1 MVASHQGGVEE
12 DDGLRGHRSVLGAAE
27 RHHIDPSLPEQPPAG
42 RDSGRP
48 VPMRSK
54 LDEMWYGADQVTSA
68 GVQPTAATCVVR
80 DANMGHQF
88 AGGNSSWCPDLESR
102 TTHRVSKPGP
112 VHVQDQIV
120 LPRHSADRGNFLRGV
135 VGAGFGAVCDR
146 DC

>member
-80 DANMGHQF
+80 DANMGHQL
-88 AGGNSSWCPDLESR
+88 AGGNSRFCPEVEVWTKHRRARGGSR
-102 TTHRVSKPGP
+102 R
-112 VHVQDQIV
+112 
-120 LPRHSADRGNFLRGV
+120 R
-135 VGAGFGAVCDR
+135 
-146 DC
+146 